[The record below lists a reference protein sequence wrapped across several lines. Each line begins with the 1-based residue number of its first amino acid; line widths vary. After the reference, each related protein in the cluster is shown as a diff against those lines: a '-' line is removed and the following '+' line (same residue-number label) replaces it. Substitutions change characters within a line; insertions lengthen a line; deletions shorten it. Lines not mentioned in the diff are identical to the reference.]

1 MYVCCARRRAQLL
14 VARIFDVLG
23 LAHCRLEHICAQA
36 FCETGIGCIDI
47 LDSVVEL
54 SDECL
59 CACKSLWR
67 VGLSSKQKRICAEA
81 FSKTPIAL
89 ISIPDS
95 VVELGEKCSYW
106 CTNLPHVQLS
116 PFTKLAPVGAEAFH
130 VKKVAAIL
138 FPDSVVELS

>member
-1 MYVCCARRRAQLL
+1 MSKHSVRRG
-14 VARIFDVLG
+14 F
-23 LAHCRLEHICAQA
+23 
-36 FCETGIGCIDI
+36 
-47 LDSVVEL
+47 VEL
-54 SDECL
+54 SDKCL